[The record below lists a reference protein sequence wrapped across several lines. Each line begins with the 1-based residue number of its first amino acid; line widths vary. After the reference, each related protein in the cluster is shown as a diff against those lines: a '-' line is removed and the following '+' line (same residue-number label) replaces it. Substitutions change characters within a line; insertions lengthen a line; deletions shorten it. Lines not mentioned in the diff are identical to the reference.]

1 MKTNGRHRLRAEDLI
16 PVLLALLP
24 AVVSAVL
31 RVVGVIR
38 LDTFSTIIKGVGI
51 AALGGVLTGIVA
63 DRFIRRKRNDVEL
76 LLGLAF
82 TTALGVLTIGFIYL
96 IHIGGPMSAIVET
109 DRAGEQV
116 TLFLT
121 YLLAQAVGIKIVRWT
136 MPDSEDT
143 GEPVLTNTERTEDLQ
158 S

>member
-1 MKTNGRHRLRAEDLI
+1 MKDNVRHRLHAEDLI

-24 AVVSAVL
+24 TVVSAVL

-38 LDTFSTIIKGVGI
+38 PDTFSAIIKGVGI
-51 AALGGVLTGIVA
+51 AALGGVLTGIAA
-63 DRFIRRKRNDVEL
+63 DRFIRRKRNDAEL
-76 LLGLAF
+76 LLGLALA
-82 TTALGVLTIGFIYL
+82 TALGVLTIGYVYL
-96 IHIGGPMSAIVET
+96 IHIGGPMSAIGET
-109 DRAGEQV
+109 DRAVEQV

-121 YLLAQAVGIKIVRWT
+121 YLLAQAVGIKIIRWM

-143 GEPVLTNTERTEDLQ
+143 RKPVLTNTERTEDLQ